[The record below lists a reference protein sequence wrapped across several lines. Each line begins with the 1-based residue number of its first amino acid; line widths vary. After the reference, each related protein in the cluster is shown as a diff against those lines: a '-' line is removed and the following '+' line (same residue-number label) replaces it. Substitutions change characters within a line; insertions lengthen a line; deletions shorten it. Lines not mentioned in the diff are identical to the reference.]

1 MKKFLLI
8 ATLFA
13 LASCANNKVDTI
25 IHHAVIYTVD
35 SSFTMAEA
43 MAIKDGK
50 IVATGKN
57 DEILKK
63 YNVEI
68 IENIKGNF
76 EFDYVEAYAHEDG
89 NCGVNVNYGD
99 TIFIAYE
106 KSPNKPYLSICN
118 STSLH
123 RSNDFLSRLETY
135 IKSPKESQKPLVLS
149 EFTSMFSDNEL
160 QGFVNYKTK
169 IVEDKYVTLWFLTN
183 YKKTKEKLDYKSF
196 KSQIK
201 ISCEHKKYN
210 VNSIYYYTETNA
222 TGKLVDISENEAEK
236 FYEWKEINKEYPL
249 AKVMRKVCAV

>member
-1 MKKFLLI
+1 MGEFYSNIVKLKVKKP
-8 ATLFA
+8 TLQEYFSQFFA
-13 LASCANNKVDTI
+13 SKKEI
-25 IHHAVIYTVD
+25 D
-35 SSFTMAEA
+35 SQR
-43 MAIKDGK
+43 
-50 IVATGKN
+50 IV
-57 DEILKK
+57 KK
-63 YNVEI
+63 YNVEVV
-68 IENIKGNF
+68 ENIKGNF
-76 EFDYVEAYAHEDG
+76 EFNYVEAYAQEDG

-99 TIFIAYE
+99 TIFVTYE
-106 KSPNKPYLSICN
+106 KSPSKPYLSLCN

-123 RSNDFLSRLETY
+123 KSNDFLSRLETY

-169 IVEDKYVTLWFLTN
+169 VVEDKYVTLWFLTN

-222 TGKLVDISENEAEK
+222 TGKLVDISENEAEE
-236 FYEWKEINKEYPL
+236 FYEWKEINKGYPL
-249 AKVMRKVCAV
+249 AKVMSKVCAV